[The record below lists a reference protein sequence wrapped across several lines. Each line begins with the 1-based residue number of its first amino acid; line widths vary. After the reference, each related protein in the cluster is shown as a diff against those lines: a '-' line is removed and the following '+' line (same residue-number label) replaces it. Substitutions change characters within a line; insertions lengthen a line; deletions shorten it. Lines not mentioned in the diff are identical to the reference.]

1 MLQAMRKHAKYF
13 YFLFFI
19 VILSFIFWGVGVDRS
34 TVVTVAEVG
43 REKITIEEF
52 WRAYENTRQAY
63 REIFGEQF
71 DPELEKKLNLRE
83 AVLNTLIDEK
93 VLLITARQLGITVTD
108 KELQNAIMNDPRFI
122 RDGVFRRDVYF
133 RALELSRLTPKMF
146 EESLRRQLTLQ
157 KMSRLI
163 GSVVDLTPFELEK
176 IPGNEKEAGEI
187 ARAALLNK
195 IDAALISYARSIRQN
210 IKVKVN
216 MELIS

>member
-19 VILSFIFWGVGVDRS
+19 IILSFIFWGVNVHS
-34 TVVTVAEVG
+34 PTAVTVAEVG
-43 REKITIEEF
+43 NDKITKEEF

-63 REIFGEQF
+63 REIYGEQF
-71 DPELEKKLNLRE
+71 DPELEKRLNLKE
-83 AVLNTLIDEK
+83 AVLNTLIDER

-108 KELQNAIMNDPRFI
+108 KELQDAIMNDPRFM
-122 RDGVFRRDVYF
+122 RDGVFQSDVYF
-133 RALELSRLTPKMF
+133 RSLKLSRLTPEMF
-146 EESLRRQLTLQ
+146 EESLRRHLTLQ
-157 KMSRLI
+157 KVSRLI
-163 GSVVDLTPFELEK
+163 GSVVDLTPFDLGK
-176 IPGNEKEAGEI
+176 IPGNEKKVGEI

-195 IDAALISYARSIRQN
+195 IDAALISYVRSIRQN

>member
-71 DPELEKKLNLRE
+71 DPELEKKLNLKE

-163 GSVVDLTPFELEK
+163 GSVVDITPFELEK

>member
-19 VILSFIFWGVGVDRS
+19 IILSFIFWGVAID
-34 TVVTVAEVG
+34 TPTAVTVAEVG
-43 REKITIEEF
+43 NKRITIEEY
-52 WRAYENTRQAY
+52 WRAYENTRQIY

-71 DPELEKKLNLRE
+71 TPELEKKLNLRE

-93 VLLITARQLGITVTD
+93 VLLITAQQLGIKITN
-108 KELQNAIMNDPRFI
+108 KELQDAIMNDPRFM
-122 RDGVFRRDVYF
+122 RDGVFRSDIYF
-133 RALELSRLTPKMF
+133 RALQISRLTPQMF

-163 GSVVDLTPFELEK
+163 GSVIDLAPFELARM
-176 IPGNEKEAGEI
+176 PDNEKEVSEV
-187 ARAALLNK
+187 ARVELLNK
-195 IDAALISYARSIRQN
+195 IDTALISFARSMRQN
-210 IKVKVN
+210 IKVTVN